1 MEILFLPLKTFKVK
15 CMKKNCLRKIAIGFA
30 TIIFATPAVLAQT
43 TYTSESSGDFNNPAT
58 WGVASLSASDYQ
70 NKNNI
75 FIVDNNCVV
84 YVNDSVNVY
93 DLQVTKGTLKFGA
106 SDEVSRTVIVNNKF
120 SVSATGS
127 AVVSEHMGVHT
138 LRVKK
143 GITSTGIINFRE
155 GTGQAVNVVLDAG
168 AGNTQSVDV
177 KTGETETNFSNFEV
191 LSGTVK
197 AETDLRIGGALS
209 INSTSTFNANA
220 KTIYIAGNF
229 TNSGTFTYKNSKVVF
244 KSKTVQ
250 SISGTAKF
258 NDVEVSGGGFL
269 VISNDFSVYGDFEV
283 KEKSTVSSSANLYF
297 FKNFA
302 IRSESKYDV
311 NTGVTDFAGDGT
323 NGTKDQTVTI
333 EGEATFN
340 AVRFYCNKTGGVKTF
355 NGNINATSYVRVYAG
370 TRLVDAVGDYQ
381 HTFVGAIVDGD
392 MALQNP
398 MIIKGGTLRRDDK
411 RGPFSI
417 GTGEITI
424 HSGTTSVR
432 SGDTLNVSS
441 NVTVLTGAS
450 FVLSGDEAM
459 QSEIIGTLGKS
470 FTVENGAVLYIR
482 GANDNFPKGFGS
494 VVLGETSSTYY
505 DSKFNQ
511 KVHGGVGV
519 TYGHLVL
526 DYYDKTFNGPT
537 TIAGHLHMRPM
548 TNGESTVYFGEHSHT
563 LCYHFYDEP
572 DRKGT
577 TSLVSEG
584 TITLKSTGNHGQTIY
599 KRTTGKYE
607 FKNLNI
613 ENDDPTYAQ
622 TKTIGGDIWVYGK
635 LTMSNSSDNEILLLS
650 LDLDNH
656 YIFSRNEAGNDL
668 VMGGNTCIKTSGKDN
683 FKALT
688 ETFRNVELQANS
700 IIQFDATDTEQ
711 YLPSIEYDN
720 VYLYG
725 STAKIAVGDITLNGW
740 INQNGGT
747 PKLTITGNKK
757 VTIRG
762 DWKLGTSYLD
772 IEKDVTISF
781 EGDNQN
787 IVGTTLPNVEIR
799 GSGIKKL
806 QSTLTVEGDLKVYS
820 GCEFDAD
827 NRTINLYGDFSNFDG
842 GGGVFHQNDGR
853 LNLRGAVGEEQS
865 VVCAVPENTRFFNV
879 YIERTKTDTVYF
891 DSDIYVGGNLMTAE
905 NKGSLHIDNHT
916 LTIGGD
922 FYLYRNCKF
931 AYTTGANLIFNS
943 STAEQRFSN
952 QNTENKYPKM
962 RFIGGA
968 VKRLTDN
975 PFDIDGDVTID
986 NGAIVTS
993 GVKLYVS
1000 GNWENSGTFN
1010 SSSEVEFDGADQLIS
1025 GSAFNNVTFGGTG
1038 SKRLNGIINL
1048 TGWLKIDSHSTL
1060 DVSPNDGGTYYDIT
1074 VAGDWYNNIVA
1085 PDGESG
1091 KFIPRKGTVTFLGN
1105 SSNIYSGD
1113 SLNVNGVGRPYKGF
1127 YNVVI
1132 NTSDPNNYIR
1142 LYPIHGSKADEMTYE
1157 NDLYVA
1163 NDFTINT
1170 GIFYFYWNMMF
1181 VGGNVRNLGGNLSM
1195 NSHYDARNKLF
1206 LGGATGKNYV
1216 FDPGITNTI
1225 RQIEINNGATYKLA
1239 SSYLQYSSS
1248 NNIPKDS
1255 IIRIKNGTLWMKDC
1269 DIKFEADGGIR
1280 IDEGGTLHLDSAAV
1294 IEMAANRAIRNFG
1307 TLELK
1312 GHPNSPAK
1320 IQSAS
1325 TDGNYYIVQESGTF
1339 SAEEFCIEGTRGRG
1353 LEIRGGT
1360 VKKLK
1365 NGSFSNSGT
1374 VWNYNNKGVKDNKD
1388 KTFYGVSGT
1397 ETTFLLT
1404 LNGITLGDGG
1414 AGLTADNI
1422 TFNSKNSL
1430 PEKNVHRTTGL
1441 GAITF
1446 TNYGGTLAGAANE
1459 VDSEDDLIK
1468 WSLPN
1473 GCVWTGGGNNNRWH
1487 NPDNWASRKV
1497 PTKDSVVVL
1506 NHSWPGL
1513 ASNYTILVDERAEV
1527 KDLTIDSGVTLELNG
1542 ITDDSKNDGL
1552 EVFGKLSMMDGSTLT
1567 QTDFRNDSLILHGT
1581 WTCSGTY
1588 NHNHAPV
1595 VFDMSTGT
1603 YQFILNSSTD
1613 VGAMIVRSSMD
1624 GALSLLGE
1632 IYVVD
1637 SVRYESGTIY
1647 GNNAKIHLA
1656 GDWIP
1661 AGGTFDEGESVVNF
1675 NKTSGTQTIRGGRF
1689 WEIGFMG
1696 AGEKIISQD
1705 IAVNSKFRIDGS
1717 AEHIS
1722 AEKNIYMSG
1731 RTTYWYNYRGEVFD
1745 QNGGSV
1751 IFNGG
1756 AAYIGELSGTTVK
1769 TKPTKFNNL
1778 IIQGSSTKYIRDI
1791 TKVSGSFEMSANV
1804 DISISRY
1811 GSLLGLGSS
1820 SSLTQYGG
1828 AMVIY
1833 GENNFPDGFGT
1844 IDLTGGSVYYRDSCD
1859 NQVVRGVEYNTLY
1872 LYNYYFTTYGY
1883 KDYTTKTLENNITV
1897 KGTMYIYDSITT
1909 LDVQGK
1915 TITLMG
1921 GLSLADDGK
1930 QIKWGTDGTVIHTGG
1945 TWSVDID
1952 IDTLNHVYKKGT
1964 GYLTMNNDLVVTGDI
1979 EFDPETQLRMG
1990 SYKMTGKGGNF
2001 KMGVN
2006 CQLHSSVVKGADNNV
2021 AFPTDFGSYELD
2033 ETSVTYLEAAADQIL
2048 QSGVEYGTVYLNNTA
2063 SRTVELNGDIT
2074 VRGNFYNNQDGTVL
2088 DDKGIYNLH
2097 LLGATIDLRNY
2108 RPTTTTVFL
2117 EGNGDQKIYAGGGY
2131 TELYLNNLEL
2141 AGSGVK
2147 EIDETLTKIGGN
2159 ITIGTGTSFSS
2170 DNAIEF
2176 GGDAI
2181 TNNGTFRHYGSTF
2194 TFTGKKSH
2202 TISMGADNIFNSFSL
2217 VDDDTVNIVDNGITV
2232 NTGVFGLGK
2241 RAKLDMGGYTHKIAS
2256 AQIDLGADCNW
2267 VTANANLI
2275 FNRGGNQKIPA
2286 LECRNIQFS
2295 TSSTKTL
2302 EGKLRAD
2309 TLTIDEGVTFSV
2321 GSEAKKSNSV
2331 TIFGDWICNGSFT
2344 SHNDTVFFE
2353 SATPCKDRKIKTNE
2367 QWFSDVVFHRNTE
2380 MGETDTTIFKLIG
2393 NMSLKNNM
2401 EIDTGAVVSLN
2412 KNTLVIGND
2421 DTNLTEEPIYPD
2433 GEKITVNKGGELR
2446 IGPGGTLQFNH
2457 LDGNTHLDVYGKL
2470 SMVGESKANAVITR
2484 SSTKYDTR
2492 GTEIIIHKY
2501 GKLAAQYY
2509 QVQYLA
2515 PAGFIIENKAIIDDV
2530 NNLSNG
2536 IWSNM
2541 YTSNDYK
2548 NPFQYDDNVKIDTF
2562 TYLTINVDRMVNP
2575 INNIAFNHGGTPSV
2589 GHHFNIARDTTLLDT
2604 IELTGTIN
2612 GALGFIEYQK
2622 YHYRDND
2629 PSKAVVKRNIKWP
2642 GISQII
2648 WTGLVSQDWFDAR
2661 NWFPMQLPDDGVSVK
2676 IPMTSNAPI
2685 IYKRGAQCKSLTISK
2700 GSLTIENFTRPADEP
2715 ALYVNG
2721 SVDVQDGGVFAISGN
2736 ADVLV
2741 NGDWSIATKGNFV
2754 PQNGTVIFAADGGSV
2769 SIVPRKSDFNNVKFV
2784 GDATY
2789 MFMYSP
2795 INFNGDFIAEKGLVW
2810 PATSDYTYNIGGNYR
2825 IDAAGGFNS
2834 DVVGFVNFSGT
2845 NQTIEN
2851 GKFNRVKFS
2860 NTGNKELSGT
2870 FDAVYNS
2877 STRTARTVI
2886 VEGSA
2891 VMKATAG
2898 CELTI
2903 KGNVLINSAAGFN
2916 DGGET
2921 HTFTGYY
2928 WEGSDNYVGNGKIKF
2943 NANHAQ
2949 YICGGSF
2956 HDIDMTLSTKNIYGD
2971 VTLTGDLNMESCT
2984 LDMLINHI
2992 EGAGTFTMGNK
3003 SNVYARG
3010 DDNYPK
3016 FANYSVTGG
3025 ATCYSYYNGPMD
3037 QIIRSATYGHLYL
3050 NSNTIKTLEGDI
3062 TVQKNLYFY
3071 ENGGTLR
3078 ANGKVIYVGQHWY
3091 NQSNGVFEPGTSG
3104 RVIFNGSTGNQ
3115 YAYLGASVE
3124 NPFYN
3129 IEIDKPADQQFYASS
3144 VNLTVD
3150 GSLYVTSGKMHCVAG
3165 YRVWVGGDLVVGGS
3179 GLITQSGHYELRH
3192 KSSSCSIQTNGSI
3205 LNDLTLN
3212 GDATFVLSDDL
3223 TVYGNFTLQKG
3234 TFDQNHHVATLG
3246 NSLDNVVIYG
3256 TYKVSYGGKLRMG
3269 DGTSLVVKN
3278 GGKFEAVGEEANYA
3292 LITNAGGTGRYYF
3305 TVEDGAQIKA
3315 NYYNFSYLAKQGI
3328 IISADAFI
3336 DERYNFSNGVFS
3348 NVVSGGVCLDIRNT
3362 QTFKGTDS
3370 PGRIT
3375 NISFPH
3381 NPGGGAVNIRKVE
3394 TSDGDIEVY
3403 NATGLLAGELYEND
3417 PHGIIEWTGDVEY
3430 TWTGANTRNP
3440 NDWWDRGN
3448 WVAKLNGAVVAGS
3461 YPTADNNVIIPSTV
3475 GGSGKY
3481 PIIDRDSAFAKRI
3494 TIKNGA
3500 ELTIKIETDDA
3511 DSIRCALYATSD
3523 VTIEGTLTM
3532 TSGIDSLSLRGNWI
3546 VASSGKF
3553 NAGDGTVVMAGVGVK
3568 TIQNRVQSFNNL
3580 VIDNNGTMQAQSA
3593 MKVGGNF
3600 TINQGVF
3607 DVASYDVT
3615 VGGSFVNNATFLP
3628 QSRTLN
3634 LTGIAPYA
3642 EGESSY
3648 KFNPGGST
3656 YYNVAVKNG
3665 IYDLEENE
3673 LFVNRNLD
3681 IDGGTL
3687 NVNANVLNIG
3697 DGTGVDNVNIT
3708 GTLNMQRDSK
3718 LKMGNNAI
3726 INVNPTGTIS
3736 MIGNVNHEA
3745 IVTSQ
3750 KMNGTYAFNVYG
3762 TIAASYYKVERINA
3776 AGLHLFAG
3784 STIDGTY
3791 TMSHGQFVSGT
3802 AGGRY
3807 IWFENNFGTAA
3818 DDSVL
3823 VINNV
3828 YFNAGPANN
3837 AKRSIDGTDGIIS
3850 FLDAVGVVA
3859 SHFFEDDD
3867 EQPMSGAILWQYSGD
3882 VLQWVG
3888 NNDNPSIEHSKTR
3901 WDNPANW
3908 YNMSTGEGGYPTD
3921 ETQLQIFQVNHG
3933 QYPIIYSDLNDE
3945 NWVAE
3950 AKGITLFEGSSLTL
3964 QEGHKLKVEGGDAG
3978 LIIGPNSTFTAY
3990 DSVFIKGQFSNAGKF
4005 DNGKKSTIVWAS
4017 SLSCN
4022 IEMNG
4027 WPFYNFV
4034 VENGKDATVT
4044 LSVEPGKSLIIE
4056 NDFTIKSGTVDCNS
4070 GTLEVGGNFINK
4082 NGEFV
4087 HGGGTVKMKG
4097 AETQRLLS
4105 QNGLLTFNHIEL
4117 TGNGKKEIESD
4128 IEVIGNITVGA
4139 TVQAVGI
4146 TCITC
4151 RGNWYR
4157 PASSSYENN
4166 FIGGDGWVKF
4176 KGTSIQTIGK
4186 PEKFTN
4192 LEIDNSSSSAAI
4204 STTHSQTITGE
4215 LKLTKG
4221 IFNAENPVCLES
4233 EAIITGVFGD
4243 KNYVN
4248 GSIKKVD
4255 ATSGFLFP
4263 IGSNDRYAPIKISD
4277 FDGTGTYLADYSS
4290 ESPDNR
4296 NNLGEYVNQVSSKE
4310 FWTLTRTAGTDMP
4323 RVTLYW
4329 NSRKLSGLEDMDV
4342 LSVVLYTGNKW
4353 TRQGAM
4359 IKDDDLTAFDG
4370 DTVRG
4375 CLISRDKLTAL
4386 GKITFGFCYPTIEWD
4401 KDATDNT
4408 YVTKSNWVGGK
4419 HAPKSSV
4426 NIYVNEYN
4434 GENYPTVKTEGHCY
4448 DMTITESGKLK
4459 VADGQKLTVHGDAK
4473 IDGELLLGEGS
4484 EIVFMKDVLAS
4495 DARVTAG
4502 NGSTV
4507 VLCSNNNRQQVGLN
4521 SCHNLKL
4528 LQGEDE
4534 NSGKYIKTL
4543 TDDITVEG
4551 SISIE
4556 KNTQLTG
4563 DRKKINLMGDFTINS
4578 AGDLMGTTNLVMCGT
4593 GKQKL
4598 SITPNKPLYDLTINN
4613 TYKAE
4618 GESCVDLGTG
4628 IVVKGQL
4635 TLTEGILR
4643 SKSTARLSLESS
4655 AHSTK
4660 GNANSYVI
4668 GEMEKKGKSDFVF
4681 PIGSEEH
4688 GLAQI
4693 GVSGLTSD
4701 AHLIAE
4707 YVTAK
4712 PALVANLDE
4721 ANLKKVS
4728 HLESWHLGNGSSSST
4743 HALLTLYWND
4753 STYSQIY
4760 KPEDLLVA
4768 YVDNGVWK
4776 SLGMGSVEYEVEAG
4790 NVTSATKVEIGGS
4803 YRTPR
4808 AAMRQSARRTLNSS
4822 TPQALGDGGG
4832 VLTTFGTMNPVM
4844 NPLPIELYSFD
4855 ATVTPNADVRLNWST
4870 ASEHNNAYFTIEHMF
4885 DGESDIVDTVKAK
4898 GGAGVGADY
4907 SYLHI
4912 NQPAGTHYY
4921 RLHQTDYD
4929 GETTV
4934 ASDWVAVVIEN
4945 AEQLVLTAS
4954 VAPNP
4959 GRCQDMKFMI
4969 GGISG
4974 GKLRYVVADMSG
4986 QSLIDRTVATAGS
4999 SSYQIDAID
5008 WNLQPAMYL
5017 IKVFT
5022 DNGQMVVKFV
5032 VE

>member
-1 MEILFLPLKTFKVK
+1 MRKNILRGLLLGIST
-15 CMKKNCLRKIAIGFA
+15 LL
-30 TIIFATPAVLAQT
+30 AVETVSAQT
-43 TYTSESSGDFNNPAT
+43 TYTSNGSGGGLFSAPST
-58 WGVASLSASDYQ
+58 WNASLSPAEMVAAIQSGT
-70 NKNNI
+70 NI
-75 FIVDNNCVV
+75 FVVAEDDVVTVD
-84 YVNDSVNVY
+84 DSVNVNN
-93 DLQVTKGTLKFGA
+93 LTVNGTLVFGDA
-106 SDEVSRTVIVNNKF
+106 DDKNYTVIVNGAFTVSGSGTAK
-120 SVSATGS
+120 VSAY
-127 AVVSEHMGVHT
+127 MGAHT
-138 LRVKK
+138 LQVKN
-143 GITSTGIINFRE
+143 GISSEGTIGFRE
-155 GTGQAVNVVLDAG
+155 SIGQAVNVVLNPG
-168 AGNTQSVDV
+168 VGKTLNMSVNV
-177 KTGETETNFSNFEV
+177 AENATKFSNIEAA
-191 LSGTVK
+191 SGTINANTNLK
-197 AETDLRIGGALS
+197 IGGSLS
-209 INSTSTFNANA
+209 INSGATFNANG
-220 KTIYIAGNF
+220 KTIYIAGNYI
-229 TNSGTFTYKNSKVVF
+229 NSGTFKYTNSKVVF
-244 KSKTVQ
+244 ESKTVQ

-258 NDVEVSGGGFL
+258 NEVEVSGGGFL
-269 VISNDFSVYGDFEV
+269 IVSNDIYVYGDFTV
-283 KEKSTVSSSANLYF
+283 TGKSTVGSSANLYF
-297 FKNFA
+297 YRNFT
-302 IRSESKYDV
+302 IDSESRYDT
-311 NTGVTDFAGDGT
+311 NTGYTDFAGDGT
-323 NGTKDQTVTI
+323 NGSKDQTITV
-333 EGEATFN
+333 EGEATYN
-340 AVRFYCNKTGGVKTF
+340 VVRFYCNEKGGTKTYI
-355 NGNINATSYVRVYAG
+355 GNINATSYVRVYAG
-370 TRLVDAVGDYQ
+370 TTLVDAVGDYQ
-381 HTFVGAIVDGD
+381 HTFVGAIVTGD
-392 MALQNP
+392 MNLQNP
-398 MIIKGGTLRRDDK
+398 MIIKGGTLKKDEDK
-411 RGPFSI
+411 KNHYGQLSL
-417 GTGEITI
+417 GTGDITI
-424 HSGTTSVR
+424 HSGTTYVKA
-432 SGDTLNVSS
+432 GDTLNVSS

-459 QSEIIGTLGKS
+459 QSEIIGTVGKS

-563 LCYHFYDEP
+563 LCYHFYDDP

-599 KRTTGKYE
+599 KRTAGTYA

-656 YIFSRNEAGNDL
+656 YIYGGGEAGNDIEL
-668 VMGGNTCIKTSGKDN
+668 GGNTCIKTSGKDN
-683 FKALT
+683 FRVLT
-688 ETFRNVELQANS
+688 ERFRNVELKPNS

-711 YLPSIEYDN
+711 EIPSITYDN
-720 VYLYG
+720 IYIYG
-725 STAKIAVGDITLNGW
+725 STAKIAIGDLTLNGW

-757 VTIRG
+757 VTIKG
-762 DWKLGTSYLD
+762 DWKLGASYLD
-772 IEKDVTISF
+772 IEKGVTISF

-787 IVGTTLPNVEIR
+787 IAGTTLPNVEIR
-799 GSGIKKL
+799 GSGVKKL
-806 QSTLTVEGDLKVYS
+806 LNTLTVEGDLKVFS

-827 NRTINLYGDFSNFDG
+827 NRTIHLYGDFYNSEG
-842 GGGVFHQNDGR
+842 GGGVFHQNNGR
-853 LNLRGAVGEEQS
+853 LNLRGASGEKQT

-879 YIERTKTDTVYF
+879 YIERAKTDTVYF
-891 DSDIYVGGNLMTAE
+891 GSDIYVGGNLMTAE
-905 NKGSLHIDNHT
+905 NKGSLHIGNHT

-922 FYLYRNCKF
+922 FYLYRNCKL
-931 AYTTGANLIFNS
+931 AYTAGANLIFNS

-952 QNTENKYPKM
+952 QNSANKYPKM

-975 PFDIDGDVTID
+975 QFDIDGDVIID

-993 GVKLYVS
+993 GVKLFVS

-1038 SKRLNGIINL
+1038 TKRLNGIINL
-1048 TGWLKIDSHSTL
+1048 TGWLKIDSHATF
-1060 DVSPNDGGTYYDIT
+1060 DVSPDNGGTYYDIT
-1074 VAGDWYNNIVA
+1074 VAGHWYNNIVA
-1085 PDGESG
+1085 PDGETG

-1105 SSNIYSGD
+1105 SSDIYSGD
-1113 SLNVNGVGRPYKGF
+1113 SLTADGVGRPGKGF

-1142 LYPIHGSKADEMTYE
+1142 LYPIHGSKAEEMTYE

-1181 VGGNVRNLGGNLSM
+1181 VGGNVRNIGGNLSM

-1206 LGGATGKNYV
+1206 LGGAAGKTFV

-1225 RQIEINNGATYKLA
+1225 RQIEINNGAKYKLT

-1248 NNIPKDS
+1248 KAQPRDS

-1269 DIKFEADGGIR
+1269 DIKFEGDGGIR

-1294 IEMAANRAIRNFG
+1294 IEMYSSRKIMNYG
-1307 TLELK
+1307 KLELI
-1312 GHPNSPAK
+1312 GDINSPAK

-1325 TDGNYYIVQESGTF
+1325 TEGTYYIIQEGASSSFEGDQ
-1339 SAEEFCIEGTRGRG
+1339 FCIEATKGYG
-1353 LEIRGGT
+1353 LDIRGGT
-1360 VKKLK
+1360 IKGID
-1365 NGSFSNSGT
+1365 NGTFSNSAGSALIRLD
-1374 VWNYNNKGVKDNKD
+1374 GVN
-1388 KTFYGVSGT
+1388 
-1397 ETTFLLT
+1397 
-1404 LNGITLGDGG
+1404 LGS
-1414 AGLTADNI
+1414 GLTADNI
-1422 TFNSKNSL
+1422 TFNAKNNTPSI
-1430 PEKNVHRTTGL
+1430 NVQRTSGE
-1441 GAITF
+1441 GSITF
-1446 TNYGGTLAGAANE
+1446 TNYGGTLAGAAHE
-1459 VDSEDDLIK
+1459 KDSKTQDLIIWIVPK
-1468 WSLPN
+1468 
-1473 GCVWTGGGNNNRWH
+1473 GCVWTGGGDNNKWH
-1487 NPDNWASRKV
+1487 NPANWASGKV
-1497 PTKDSVVVL
+1497 PTKDSVVIL
-1506 NHSWPGL
+1506 NHSWAGL
-1513 ASNYTILVDERAEV
+1513 GDDPYTILVDERAEV
-1527 KDLTIDSGVTLELNG
+1527 KDLTIDSGVTLLLEG
-1542 ITDDSKNDGL
+1542 KTDDSKDDGL

-1567 QTDFRNDSLILHGT
+1567 QTTLKVDSLILHGT

-1588 NHNHAPV
+1588 NHNHVPV
-1595 VFDMSTGT
+1595 VFDMSAGT

-1613 VGAMIVRSSMD
+1613 VGAMVVRSND
-1624 GALSLLGE
+1624 GAISLLGE
-1632 IYVVD
+1632 IHVLD
-1637 SVRYESGTIY
+1637 SVRYESGTIF
-1647 GNNAKIHLA
+1647 GNNAKIYLA

-1661 AGGTFDEGESVVNF
+1661 AGGIFDEGESVVNF
-1675 NKTSGTQTIRGGRF
+1675 NKTSGSQTIHGGRF
-1689 WEIGFMG
+1689 WEIGFTG

-1705 IAVNSKFRIDGS
+1705 IAVNSKFRIDAS
-1717 AEHIS
+1717 AEHIL
-1722 AEKNIYMSG
+1722 AEKDIYMSG
-1731 RTTYWYNYRGEVFD
+1731 RTTYWYNYRGEIFD

-1756 AAYIGELSGTTVK
+1756 TSYIGELSGTTVK
-1769 TKPTKFNNL
+1769 TQPTKFNNL
-1778 IIQGSSTKYIRDI
+1778 IIQGSNTKNFRGI
-1791 TKVSGSFEMSANV
+1791 TKVSGSFEMNANV
-1804 DISISRY
+1804 DVSISRY

-1828 AMVIY
+1828 ALLIY

-1883 KDYTTKTLENNITV
+1883 KDYTTKTLEDNITV

-1915 TITLMG
+1915 TITLVG

-1930 QIKWGTDGTVIHTGG
+1930 QIKWGTDGTIIHTGG
-1945 TWSVDID
+1945 TWSVDVD

-1964 GYLTMNNDLVVTGDI
+1964 GYLTMNNNLVVTGDI

-1990 SYKMTGKGGNF
+1990 SYKMKGDGGNF

-2006 CQLHSSVVKGADNNV
+2006 CQLHSSVVKGADNDV
-2021 AFPTDFGSYELD
+2021 AFPTNFGNYELD

-2117 EGNGDQKIYAGGGY
+2117 EGNRDQKIYAGGGY

-2176 GGDAI
+2176 SGDAI

-2202 TISMGADNIFNSFSL
+2202 TISMGADNIFNSISL

-2256 AQIDLGADCNW
+2256 AQIDLGADCSW

-2286 LECRNIQFS
+2286 LECRNIRFS
-2295 TSSTKTL
+2295 TSNTKTL

-2321 GSEAKKSNSV
+2321 GSDAKKSNSV

-2344 SHNDTVFFE
+2344 SQNDTVFFE
-2353 SATPCKDRKIKTNE
+2353 SATPCRDRKIKTNE

-2433 GEKITVNKGGELR
+2433 GERITVNKGGELR

-2492 GTEIIIHKY
+2492 GTEIVIHKY

-2515 PAGFIIENKAIIDDV
+2515 PAGFIIENKAIVDDV

-2562 TYLTINVDRMVNP
+2562 TYLTINVDKMVNP

-2612 GALGFIEYQK
+2612 GAMGFIEYQK

-2661 NWFPMQLPDDGVSVK
+2661 NWFPMQLPDDGISVK

-2700 GSLTIENFTRPADEP
+2700 GSLTIENFTKPADEP

-2736 ADVLV
+2736 ADVMV
-2741 NGDWSIATKGNFV
+2741 NGDWNIAAKGNFV

-2769 SIVPRKSDFNNVKFV
+2769 SIVPRKSDFNNVKFI

-2795 INFNGDFIAEKGLVW
+2795 ININGDFIVEKGLVW
-2810 PATSDYTYNIGGNYR
+2810 PATPEYTYNIKGNYR

-2834 DVVGFVNFSGT
+2834 DVVGFVNFSGA
-2845 NQTIEN
+2845 NQSIEN

-2949 YICGGSF
+2949 YICGGKF
-2956 HDIDMTLSTKNIYGD
+2956 HDIDMTLNTKNIYGD
-2971 VTLTGDLNMESCT
+2971 VTMTGNLNMELCT
-2984 LDMLINHI
+2984 LDMLVSHI
-2992 EGAGTFTMGNK
+2992 EGAGTFTMGDK

-3037 QIIRSATYGHLYL
+3037 QIIRAATYGHLYL

-3091 NQSNGVFEPGTSG
+3091 NQNNGVFDPGTSG

-3165 YRVWVGGDLVVGGS
+3165 YRVRVGGDVVVGGS
-3179 GLITQSGHYELRH
+3179 GLITESGHYELRH
-3192 KSSSCSIQTNGSI
+3192 KPGNCYIQTNGSI

-3212 GDATFVLSDDL
+3212 GNDCMFQLSDDL
-3223 TVYGNFTLQKG
+3223 TVNGNFTLQKG

-3256 TYKVSYGGKLRMG
+3256 TYKVTDGGKLRMG
-3269 DGTSLVVKN
+3269 DGTSLVVKD
-3278 GGKFEAVGEEANYA
+3278 GGIFEAVGKEANYA

-3305 TVEDGAQIKA
+3305 TVEDGGLIKA
-3315 NYYNFSYLAKQGI
+3315 EYYNFSYLAKQGI
-3328 IISADAFI
+3328 IISANAFI
-3336 DERYNFSNGVFS
+3336 DEQKNFSYGVFS

-3362 QTFKGTDS
+3362 QIFEGIYS
-3370 PGRIT
+3370 PGRIS

-3381 NPGGGAVNIRKVE
+3381 NPGGAAVNIRKVE
-3394 TSDGDIEVY
+3394 TSDGEIEVY

-3417 PHGIIEWTGDVEY
+3417 PHGIIKWTGDVEF

-3440 NDWWDRGN
+3440 NDWWDSGN
-3448 WVAKLNGAVVAGS
+3448 WVAKLNGVVVAGEI
-3461 YPTADNNVIIPSTV
+3461 PTADNNVIIPSTV

-3481 PIIDRDSAFAKRI
+3481 PIIDRDSAFAKRL

-3500 ELTIKIETDDA
+3500 QLTIGITPENA
-3511 DSIRCALYATSD
+3511 DGTHCALYATSD

-3532 TSGIDSLSLRGNWI
+3532 TSEIDTLSLRGNW
-3546 VASSGKF
+3546 VVGSSGKF
-3553 NAGDGTVVMAGVGVK
+3553 NAGSGTVLMTGVGVK

-3600 TINQGVF
+3600 IINQGVF
-3607 DVASYDVT
+3607 DVSSYDVT

-3634 LTGIAPYA
+3634 LTGTAPFA
-3642 EGESSY
+3642 EGESTH

-3656 YYNVAVKNG
+3656 YYNVAVKSG
-3665 IYDLEENE
+3665 TYDLETNE

-3708 GTLNMQRDSK
+3708 GTLNILRDSR
-3718 LKMGNNAI
+3718 LRMGNNAI
-3726 INVNPTGTIS
+3726 INVNPAGTIS
-3736 MIGNVNHEA
+3736 MVGGINHEA
-3745 IVTSQ
+3745 VVTSQ
-3750 KMNGTYAFNVYG
+3750 NVNGTYAFNVFG
-3762 TIAASYYKVERINA
+3762 NIAAKHYKIERVNASGVHLYADAKIN
-3776 AGLHLFAG
+3776 
-3784 STIDGTY
+3784 STNNL
-3791 TMSHGQFVSGT
+3791 SNGQFVSGMP
-3802 AGGRY
+3802 GGRY
-3807 IWFENNFGTAA
+3807 IWFENNFGT
-3818 DDSVL
+3818 DDTETIE
-3823 VINNV
+3823 INNV
-3828 YFNAGPANN
+3828 YFNVGPRYNASRNN
-3837 AKRSIDGTDGIIS
+3837 DATDGIIV
-3850 FLDAVGVVA
+3850 FVDAVGVAA
-3859 SHFFEDDD
+3859 SYYYEQDDGKPND
-3867 EQPMSGAILWQYSGD
+3867 GAILWRYTGT

-3888 NNDNPSIEHSKTR
+3888 GHHMTIEGVDVDPDGTR
-3901 WDNPANW
+3901 WDNPDNW
-3908 YNMSTGEGGYPTD
+3908 KNMADNLSGYPTD
-3921 ETQLQIFQVNHG
+3921 ETELHI
-3933 QYPIIYSDLNDE
+3933 YPVEGNKYPVIYSDDRTIKNGY
-3945 NWVAE
+3945 VM
-3950 AKGITLFEGSSLTL
+3950 AKGITLYEGASLTL
-3964 QEGHKLKVEGGDAG
+3964 EEGRRLKVENDKSG
-3978 LIIGPNSTFTAY
+3978 LIIGKNATFTAY

-4027 WPFYNFV
+4027 WPFFNFV
-4034 VENGKDATVT
+4034 VENGEEATVT
-4044 LSVEPGKSLIIE
+4044 LSVEPEKPLIIE

-4070 GTLEVGGNFINK
+4070 GTLEVGGSFINK

-4087 HGGGTVKMKG
+4087 HGGGTVRMNG
-4097 AETQRLLS
+4097 AKTQHMLS
-4105 QNGLLTFNHIEL
+4105 GTGLLTFNHLEL

-4128 IEVIGNITVGA
+4128 IEVLGNITVGA
-4139 TVQAVGI
+4139 TVQAVG
-4146 TCITC
+4146 TTNITC

-4204 STTHSQTITGE
+4204 STTHSQTITKE

-4221 IFNAENPVCLES
+4221 IFNAENPICLES
-4233 EAIITGVFGD
+4233 EATITGVFGD

-4248 GSIKKVD
+4248 GSIRKVD

-4277 FDGTGTYLADYSS
+4277 FEGKGTYLADYNS

-4359 IKDDDLTAFDG
+4359 VKDEDLTAFDG

-4375 CLISRDKLTAL
+4375 CLISRNKLTAL

-4401 KDATDNT
+4401 KDAADNT

-4419 HAPKSSV
+4419 HAPKASV
-4426 NIYVNEYN
+4426 NIYVNEYS
-4434 GENYPTVKTEGHCY
+4434 GDNYPTVKAEGHCY
-4448 DMTITESGKLK
+4448 DMTITETGKLK

-4473 IDGELLLGEGS
+4473 IDGDLLLGVGS
-4484 EIVFMKDVLAS
+4484 EIVFMKDVFAA
-4495 DARVTAG
+4495 DARVTAES
-4502 NGSTV
+4502 GSTV
-4507 VLCSNNNRQQVGLN
+4507 VLRSNNNKQQVGL
-4521 SCHNLKL
+4521 SLCHNLKL

-4534 NSGKYIKTL
+4534 TSGKYVKTL
-4543 TDDITVEG
+4543 TNDITVEG
-4551 SISIE
+4551 SISID

-4563 DRKKINLMGDFTINS
+4563 DRKNINLKGDFTINS

-4628 IVVKGQL
+4628 VVVNGQL

-4643 SKSTARLSLESS
+4643 SKSTARLSLSS
-4655 AHSTK
+4655 TAHSTL
-4660 GNANSYVI
+4660 GNKDSYVI

-4693 GVSGLTSD
+4693 GVYGLTSD
-4701 AHLIAE
+4701 AHLVAE

-4712 PALVANLDE
+4712 PPLFANLDE
-4721 ANLKKVS
+4721 ANLRKVS
-4728 HLESWHLGNGSSSST
+4728 HLESWHLGNNSSGST
-4743 HALLTLYWND
+4743 NALLRLYWND

-4768 YVDNGVWK
+4768 YVDNGKWK
-4776 SLGMGSVEYEVEAG
+4776 SLGMGSVEYVGKAG
-4790 NVTSATKVEIGGS
+4790 NIMSAEKVEIGGT
-4803 YRTPR
+4803 YQTPR
-4808 AAMRQSARRTLNSS
+4808 AAKRQSVRRTLNSS
-4822 TPQALGDGGG
+4822 TPQVLGGSGGL
-4832 VLTTFGTMNPVM
+4832 LTTFGTMNPIM
-4844 NPLPIELYSFD
+4844 DPLPIELYSFE
-4855 ATVTPNADVRLNWST
+4855 ATATPNADVRLNWST

-4885 DGESDIVDTVKAK
+4885 EGKSEIIDTVVAK
-4898 GGAGVGADY
+4898 GRAGEGADY

-4912 NQPAGTHYY
+4912 SQPVGTHYY
-4921 RLHQTDYD
+4921 RLLQTDFD
-4929 GETTV
+4929 GVTKV
-4934 ASDWVAVVIEN
+4934 ASDWVSVTIEDDN
-4945 AEQLVLTAS
+4945 QAELLMS

-4959 GRCQDMKFMI
+4959 GRCQDMKFTVS
-4969 GGISG
+4969 GISG
-4974 GKLRYVVADMSG
+4974 NNLRYIVADMSG
-4986 QSLIDRTVATAGS
+4986 QSLIDRTIGTAGMTTI
-4999 SSYQIDAID
+4999 QIEALD
-5008 WNLQPAMYL
+5008 WHLQPSVYL

-5022 DNGQMVVKFV
+5022 DNGQTVSKFV